1 MKTKIFSILLTV
13 AAMVGFSACSDD
25 WNPDAE
31 GSGQLRTASLGVEV
45 DGAET
50 IVSDNSGAKKSIKA
64 VSSRATIDLSN
75 FIVAVSTSAGK
86 EVERWTYSTM
96 PELPTFAAGEY
107 TVTVK
112 SHEVEPAAWN
122 APYYEGT
129 QTFTIVANQITE
141 VETVVCKLA
150 NIRVSVAFTDDL
162 LAAFDNANEVSV
174 KVSIDNAG
182 TNSLTFTPSETRS
195 GYFQALSDLQTLRI
209 DFSASI
215 LGNVETFTKTI
226 DNVEKGQH
234 RKITFGLT
242 SNPNLPPDELGT
254 IINDGQGITIDNTV
268 DEDDPIETNFDW
280 YEDNTNSNGRPG
292 DEDFDDGDKPG
303 QGGEEGGET
312 SEETITFTSETL
324 NLEGPNNVDEF
335 GTDEGKKDAIVTINS
350 ANGFKNL
357 TVNIVSDYLTED
369 MMTSVGLATE
379 FDLANPGSFEVGLKG
394 LGFKT
399 GTEITADGVTEVPFD
414 ITQFMAF
421 ITKSGDHKFIITVV
435 DKTGHS
441 NSMTLILRKN

>member
-226 DNVEKGQH
+226 DNVAKGQH

-303 QGGEEGGET
+303 QGGEETTEVIRFESSSLDLVGENDAT
-312 SEETITFTSETL
+312 SFPSD
-324 NLEGPNNVDEF
+324 GSKPADVDIYADNGFAHLLVEIISDDL
-335 GTDEGKKDAIVTINS
+335 TDEM
-350 ANGFKNL
+350 L
-357 TVNIVSDYLTED
+357 
-369 MMTSVGLATE
+369 TSVGLAAT
-379 FDLANPGSFEVGLKG
+379 FDLAYPGNLEDKLSDPDGFNFPVGDNIIGQTHVNFNIAPFVPLLNMYPGNVHK
-394 LGFKT
+394 FR
-399 GTEITADGVTEVPFD
+399 ITATDQQNNQKSVTLTFR
-414 ITQFMAF
+414 T
-421 ITKSGDHKFIITVV
+421 
-435 DKTGHS
+435 
-441 NSMTLILRKN
+441 